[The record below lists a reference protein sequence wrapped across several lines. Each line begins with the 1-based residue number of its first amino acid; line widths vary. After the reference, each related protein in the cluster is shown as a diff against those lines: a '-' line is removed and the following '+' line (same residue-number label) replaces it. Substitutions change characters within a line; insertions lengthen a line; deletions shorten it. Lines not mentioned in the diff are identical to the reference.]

1 VKSLNGPSDIAE
13 VTAEFILYRGRRMLV
28 INNVSRVVDED
39 FDVVVWDK
47 ALECAVG
54 FCSQS
59 QDGSFEGF
67 VAYGPHELPIAGPDA
82 RELAQD
88 ALKSVNWTLNR

>member
-1 VKSLNGPSDIAE
+1 MARSVDDKLSHSAYCIYTGFRIRVIDNRSRFFGEDYDI
-13 VTAEFILYRGRRMLV
+13 
-28 INNVSRVVDED
+28 
-39 FDVVVWDK
+39 VVWDK

-59 QDGSFEGF
+59 QDGSFAGF
-67 VAYGPHELPIAGPDA
+67 VAYGPHELPIAGADA

-88 ALKSVNWTLNR
+88 ALKSVNWALKH